1 MSQNNILRDFA
12 KYSSLSVLGMLAMS
26 CYILADTFFVS
37 QSLGTNGLAALNLA
51 IPAYNFVHGVGLML
65 GMGGATRFSICK
77 SRGEEN
83 EANIMFTNT
92 VYLCLGFSV
101 IFFLIGLFFADE
113 LILLLGA
120 DETIFDMAYTYLQT
134 MILFSPAFI
143 FNDLFLC
150 FIRNDGNPQLSS
162 AATVTSSLSNIVL
175 DYIFIFPMG
184 MGIFGAVLATGL
196 SPVIGI
202 LIMSPHWLK
211 KSKGFRL
218 TRTGLRA
225 SVVHSNISLGF
236 PSLLAQVSSGI
247 TMVVFNAIILGLS
260 GNTGVAAYGVIAN
273 ISLVVIAIYNG
284 VAQGVQPLISRAY
297 GQHLREQ
304 TRQLL
309 HCAMASVIALSAVI
323 YLVLFLFAGPIA
335 QIFNSENNPQLQQ
348 IAVEGLKLYFTAIPF
363 VAFNTIL
370 STYFTSVENTIPAHI
385 TSLLR
390 GLLLIIPMA
399 FLLAAIGGMTM
410 GADPI
415 SLAVGMTSALEGA
428 EKKLQVFTVRK
439 EPKDHGRG
447 RRIEGNF
454 QAGDTVVVVDDVI
467 TTGGSTLKAIDAI
480 EAEGGR
486 VAAALVLLD
495 REEGGRQAIEERGI
509 PVYPLYTR
517 TSLLGR

>member
-225 SVVHSNISLGF
+225 SVVRSNISLGF

-273 ISLVVIAIYNG
+273 ISLVVTAVYTGIS
-284 VAQGVQPLISRAY
+284 QGIQPLVSTAH
-297 GQHLREQ
+297 GQDRPGLIRQYLRYALI
-304 TRQLL
+304 TLL
-309 HCAMASVIALSAVI
+309 VLSAAL
-323 YLVLFLFAGPIA
+323 YLLLFLFAGPVA
-335 QIFNSENNPQLQQ
+335 LIFNSEGDPRLQQ
-348 IAVEGLKLYFTAIPF
+348 IAEEGLRLYFTGALF
-363 VAFNTIL
+363 AGFNIIL
-370 STYFTSVENTIPAHI
+370 SMYFTSVERALPAHI

-390 GLLLIIPMA
+390 GFLLILPMA
-399 FLLAAIGGMTM
+399 FLLAACWGMTGVWLAFPLTEAVTAAL
-410 GADPI
+410 GA
-415 SLAVGMTSALEGA
+415 GFYALYA
-428 EKKLQVFTVRK
+428 R
-439 EPKDHGRG
+439 RG
-447 RRIEGNF
+447 RAR
-454 QAGDTVVVVDDVI
+454 
-467 TTGGSTLKAIDAI
+467 S
-480 EAEGGR
+480 
-486 VAAALVLLD
+486 
-495 REEGGRQAIEERGI
+495 
-509 PVYPLYTR
+509 
-517 TSLLGR
+517 

>member
-225 SVVHSNISLGF
+225 SVVRSNISLGF

-273 ISLVVIAIYNG
+273 ISLVVTAVYTGIS
-284 VAQGVQPLISRAY
+284 QGIQPLVSTAH
-297 GQHLREQ
+297 GQDRPGLIRQYLRYALI
-304 TRQLL
+304 TL
-309 HCAMASVIALSAVI
+309 MVLSAAL
-323 YLVLFLFAGPIA
+323 YLLLFLFAGPVA
-335 QIFNSENNPQLQQ
+335 LIFNSEGDPRLQQ
-348 IAVEGLKLYFTAIPF
+348 IAEEGLRLYFTGALF
-363 VAFNTIL
+363 AGFNIIL
-370 STYFTSVENTIPAHI
+370 SMYFTSVERALPAHI

-390 GLLLIIPMA
+390 GFLLILPMA
-399 FLLAAIGGMTM
+399 FLLAACWGMTGVWLAFPLTEAVTAAL
-410 GADPI
+410 GA
-415 SLAVGMTSALEGA
+415 GFYALYA
-428 EKKLQVFTVRK
+428 R
-439 EPKDHGRG
+439 RG
-447 RRIEGNF
+447 RAR
-454 QAGDTVVVVDDVI
+454 
-467 TTGGSTLKAIDAI
+467 S
-480 EAEGGR
+480 
-486 VAAALVLLD
+486 
-495 REEGGRQAIEERGI
+495 
-509 PVYPLYTR
+509 
-517 TSLLGR
+517 

>member
-101 IFFLIGLFFADE
+101 VFFLIGLFFADE

-225 SVVHSNISLGF
+225 SVVRSNISLGF

-323 YLVLFLFAGPIA
+323 YFVLFLFAGPIA

-399 FLLAAIGGMTM
+399 FLLAAIGGMIGVWLAFPATELIAAVL
-410 GADPI
+410 GAVLYLR
-415 SLAVGMTSALEGA
+415 SKSASE
-428 EKKLQVFTVRK
+428 
-439 EPKDHGRG
+439 
-447 RRIEGNF
+447 RR
-454 QAGDTVVVVDDVI
+454 A
-467 TTGGSTLKAIDAI
+467 
-480 EAEGGR
+480 
-486 VAAALVLLD
+486 
-495 REEGGRQAIEERGI
+495 
-509 PVYPLYTR
+509 
-517 TSLLGR
+517 